1 MVCWYGWGTP
11 FNRLHSGA
19 VAVHGSRGGGCK
31 VGIFLLGMQEWLGGG
46 GGA

>member
-19 VAVHGSRGGGCK
+19 VVVHGTRGGCK